1 MVRCRDHFPAVQV
14 FDGLGASFVL
24 KGLLAGAGVIGFAAL
39 LGTGGRRTG
48 NQNALMDMGNLSL
61 KFTDV
66 ALCVQIVVVHM
77 GCLSASCSTVDTLM
91 PVADRVAVPAVSI
104 RMVMGRIPLIAADV
118 ADRILI
124 AVVGVR
130 RLSVFGS
137 AGGALV
143 PMIECV
149 GFPVRSKIVGVGKL
163 PLIAAD
169 IAGGVLIV
177 VVGVGLGGGFFS
189 AGALLPVSECVGI
202 PAQVVGMG
210 RQPLLV
216 ADIAGEVLIV
226 VVDVGLHGGHD
237 FIAEDALLPVTG
249 SAAE

>member
-24 KGLLAGAGVIGFAAL
+24 KGLLAGAGVVGFAAL

-61 KFTDV
+61 KLTDV

-77 GCLSASCSTVDTLM
+77 GCLSASCSTVDTLIPM
-91 PVADRVAVPAVSI
+91 ADRVAVPAVSI

-137 AGGALV
+137 AGGAPV

-149 GFPVRSKIVGVGKL
+149 GFPVGSKVMGVGNL
-163 PLIAAD
+163 PLITAD
-169 IAGGVLIV
+169 VALCVL
-177 VVGVGLGGGFFS
+177 
-189 AGALLPVSECVGI
+189 
-202 PAQVVGMG
+202 
-210 RQPLLV
+210 
-216 ADIAGEVLIV
+216 
-226 VVDVGLHGGHD
+226 
-237 FIAEDALLPVTG
+237 
-249 SAAE
+249 